1 MKTQRKRLG
10 LSLLELLA
18 ALMILAILV
27 VIIVP
32 RFGDNAKTAKKRA
45 CAVNKGNIEVQ
56 SQLWYRT
63 KGAWPATTLSDI
75 GANQTFFPEGL
86 PACPVDGSTY
96 QLDATTHRV
105 TGHTH

>member
-1 MKTQRKRLG
+1 MTPRRKKLG
-10 LSLLELLA
+10 LSLMELLA
-18 ALMILAILV
+18 ALTILAILV

-45 CAVNKGNIEVQ
+45 CSVNKGNIEVQ

-86 PACPVDGSTY
+86 PTCPVDGSTY
-96 QLDATTHRV
+96 QLDATTHRI
-105 TGHTH
+105 TGHAH

>member
-1 MKTQRKRLG
+1 MTTPCKRLG

-18 ALMILAILV
+18 AITILA
-27 VIIVP
+27 IIVP

-63 KGAWPATTLSDI
+63 KGAWPATGLSDI
-75 GANQTFFPEGL
+75 GANQTFFPDGL
-86 PACPVDGSTY
+86 PACPVDGSGD
-96 QLDATTHRV
+96 QLDAATHRV

>member
-1 MKTQRKRLG
+1 MKTQLKRPG

-18 ALMILAILV
+18 AITILAILAA
-27 VIIVP
+27 IILP
-32 RFGDNAKTAKKRA
+32 RFGDHARTAKKRA

-63 KGAWPATTLSDI
+63 KGAWPATGLSDI

-86 PACPVDGSTY
+86 PTCPVDGSTY
-96 QLDATTHRV
+96 QLDAITHRV
-105 TGHTH
+105 SGHIH

>member
-1 MKTQRKRLG
+1 MNCPANRCG
-10 LSLLELLA
+10 LSLLELIVTLV
-18 ALMILAILV
+18 ILG
-27 VIIVP
+27 IIVAIALP
-32 RFGDNAKTAKKRA
+32 RFGSQTKTAKKNA

-75 GANQTFFPEGL
+75 GANQTYFPDGL
-86 PACPVDGSTY
+86 PSCPVDGSPY
-96 QLDATTHRV
+96 VLDATTHRV